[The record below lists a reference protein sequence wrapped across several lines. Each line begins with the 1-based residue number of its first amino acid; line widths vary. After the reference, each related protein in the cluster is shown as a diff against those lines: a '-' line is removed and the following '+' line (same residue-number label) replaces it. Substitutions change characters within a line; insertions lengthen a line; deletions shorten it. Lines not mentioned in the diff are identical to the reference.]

1 MASPATRLSPDPDPG
16 ARPGFSGDRPGGSGP
31 ELDVEAVRADFPILH
46 QEVNGNP
53 LVYLDNAATSQKP
66 LRVIEALEGFYRRDN
81 ANVHRGLH
89 ELSRR
94 STERYE
100 AARGH
105 VASWLG
111 VEDPGEIIWTRG
123 ATEAINLVARAWGD
137 SHLGEGDEILLTELE
152 HHSNLVPWQMLAARK
167 GARLRYLELDDEGEL
182 ILDDLPR
189 ILEGGRVRIAA
200 ISQVS
205 NALGTLIPVEEIARQ
220 VKAHGGLVLVD
231 GAQGAAHAPVRIPTL
246 GVDFYAF
253 SGHKMCGPTG
263 IGVLWARRELLEAM
277 EPYQGGGDMIDEVH
291 RDHSTW
297 AQLPY
302 KFEAGT
308 PNIAGAIALAEA
320 IHYLNAVGAQ
330 RILAHEQRLVRRT
343 LEALESVPGIR
354 LFGPSDPA
362 RRAGVVSFTMEGTH
376 PHDIATIMDSEGVAI
391 RAGHHCAQLVMKR
404 YGVAATARASFYLY
418 NSDAEVDRLV
428 EGLNAVR
435 EIFG

>member
-1 MASPATRLSPDPDPG
+1 MASPATHPPTDSPALAGSQSLGP
-16 ARPGFSGDRPGGSGP
+16 RPGGSGP
-31 ELDVEAVRADFPILH
+31 ELDVEAIRADFPILH
-46 QEVNGNP
+46 QEVNGRP

-66 LRVIEALEGFYRRDN
+66 AVVVEAIEGFYRRDN

-100 AARGH
+100 GARGV

-111 VEDPGEIIWTRG
+111 VEDPGEVIWTRG
-123 ATEAINLVARAWGD
+123 ATEAINLVARSWGD
-137 SHLGEGDEILLTELE
+137 SHLREGDEILLTDLE
-152 HHSNLVPWQMLAARK
+152 HHSNLVPWQMLAART

-205 NALGTLIPVEEIARQ
+205 NALGTLNPVAEIARQ

-231 GAQGAAHAPVRIPTL
+231 GAQGAAHAPVRIPDL
-246 GVDFYAF
+246 GIDFYAF

-263 IGVLWARRELLEAM
+263 VGVLWARRELLEAM
-277 EPYQGGGDMIDEVH
+277 EPFQGGGDMIDEVH

-308 PNIAGAIALAEA
+308 PNISGAIGLAEA
-320 IHYLNAVGAQ
+320 IRYLNAVGAE

-343 LEALESVPGIR
+343 MKALEAMPGIR
-354 LFGPSDPA
+354 LFGPGDPA
-362 RRAGVVSFTMEGTH
+362 HRAGVVSFTMEGTH
-376 PHDIATIMDSEGVAI
+376 PHDIATILDSEGVAI

-418 NSDAEVDRLV
+418 NTEAEVDRLV
-428 EGLNAVR
+428 ESLGTVR